1 MFCLSKC
8 GVECIYVFR
17 IDKSQERPN
26 VADWPQGGTDRPS
39 EGHPSSSSAPKPG
52 RTVGFGSSRACD
64 PGYSNQERALCTH
77 WLPLA
82 KNLPSFR
89 LSVISLIRNTNRK
102 SLNSLLFKFI
112 YSLWLHSTAWPPQQ
126 FHTTSNSIKIM

>member
-52 RTVGFGSSRACD
+52 RTVGFGSSRAWD
-64 PGYSNQERALCTH
+64 PGESNQERALFTTGY
-77 WLPLA
+77 LSRRIPLSSECNSPGFA
-82 KNLPSFR
+82 IQTVSYCFPFY
-89 LSVISLIRNTNRK
+89 LSLFIRCGCIQPLGLHNNISALH
-102 SLNSLLFKFI
+102 LN
-112 YSLWLHSTAWPPQQ
+112 
-126 FHTTSNSIKIM
+126 